1 MPSIDF
7 VWNHY
12 IEAFPNT
19 TRNARSVFNKFG
31 SLYAY
36 DGDNV
41 SPGDGIKYRRRMS
54 PTPIHEEKYAAKT
67 SEHKR

>member
-7 VWNHY
+7 VFEKYNK
-12 IEAFPNT
+12 ALPNT
-19 TRNARSVFNKFG
+19 TRNARSIFNKFG

-41 SPGDGIKYRRRMS
+41 SPGDGITYCRRMS
-54 PTPIHEEKYAAKT
+54 PTPTHEEKYAAKRN
-67 SEHKR
+67 EHKR